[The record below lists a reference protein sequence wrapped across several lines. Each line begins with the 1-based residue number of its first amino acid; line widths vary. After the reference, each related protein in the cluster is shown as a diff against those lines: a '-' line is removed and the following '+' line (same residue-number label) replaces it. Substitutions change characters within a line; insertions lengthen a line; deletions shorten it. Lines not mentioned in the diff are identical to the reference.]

1 MPSTGA
7 IVMAEQNGPAFPML
21 TSQITAI
28 LKRAFL
34 ALLIASSTAA
44 ACRAAVSIN
53 VGAYYLPPGVSTQIQ
68 IPVTSST
75 GTDQVPGCDFALQVN
90 DGTTGPAVTSV
101 GLTTGTIFAL
111 PGATQFTP
119 PGNTNWVQFTNV
131 VLDGRGV
138 NPANATVPTS
148 GGILANL
155 TVNTNGFTTGTF
167 PLLMSGVLVSSN
179 PPSGYSTDFTD
190 SGPTPTITNG
200 SITIVS
206 LPPTAYWKGTVDG
219 NWSTG
224 SYTTGITNWA
234 TDAGGATDTHAAPG
248 DSSDVFITT
257 TSLPTYLNTTLDADF
272 SIKGLTFTSA
282 STSAVAINGVH
293 TLTLGAD
300 GLTLQAGTASPTI
313 GSAVA
318 LGTSQTWTINGGNP
332 LNVAGVVSLGGF
344 TLTKA
349 GTGTL
354 RVNAAPN
361 LAANSA
367 LVINAGTLR
376 FAASGPAT
384 VGTGVTASIASGAT
398 LELAG
403 SASALADGANR
414 ATIMNNSQQSS
425 GGSLLVSGTNQQVG
439 PINGTGDTVVSAGAS
454 LTANSIVQNALVI
467 SGAQGSAG
475 LVTIAPSDAS
485 GNSLA
490 DASGLAL
497 AGSLASGDELAL
509 NADPVIWPPDVMAWP
524 SGHTVG
530 ASGDSAAGCSSFG
543 VAAASVPEPAM
554 LSLIGIAAVCLI
566 AGLRRAKR

>member
-1 MPSTGA
+1 
-7 IVMAEQNGPAFPML
+7 ML
-21 TSQITAI
+21 TSQIIAT
-28 LKRAFL
+28 LKQLFV
-34 ALLIASSTAA
+34 ALLVSLLTAV

-53 VGAYYLPPGVSTQIQ
+53 IPAYYLPPGVITQIQ

-75 GTDQVPGCDFALQVN
+75 GSDLVPGCDFALQVN
-90 DGTTGPAVTSV
+90 DGSTGPAVTSV

-119 PGNTNWVQFTNV
+119 PGNTNWVRFTNV
-131 VLDGRGV
+131 ALNGQGG

-155 TVNTNGFTTGTF
+155 TVNTSGFTSGTF
-167 PLLMSGVLVSSN
+167 PLLLSGVLVSSN

-206 LPPTAYWKGTVDG
+206 LPPTAYWKGTIDQ

-224 SYTTGITNWA
+224 SYTTGVTNWA

-248 DSSDVFITT
+248 AASDVFFT
-257 TSLPTYLNTTLDADF
+257 TSLPTYLNTMLDADF
-272 SIKGLTFTSA
+272 AIKGLTFTSA
-282 STSAVAINGVH
+282 ATSPVAINGAH
-293 TLTLGAD
+293 TLTIGSD
-300 GLTLQAGTASPTI
+300 GLAMQSGAASPTI

-318 LGTSQTWTINGGNP
+318 LGTSQTWTIDGGNP
-332 LNVAGVVSLGGF
+332 LNVSGVMSLGGF

-367 LVINAGTLR
+367 LVINSGTLR
-376 FAASGPAT
+376 FATTGAAT
-384 VGTGVTASIASGAT
+384 VGNSVTVSIASGAT

-403 SASALADGANR
+403 SASALSSGANR
-414 ATIMNNSQQSS
+414 ATITNNSQQSS

-439 PINGTGDTVVSAGAS
+439 PINGTGDTVVSAGAD
-454 LTANSIVQNALVI
+454 LKANSIVQNALVI
-467 SGAQGSAG
+467 GGAQGSTG
-475 LVTIAPSDAS
+475 SVTIAPSDGS

-490 DASGLAL
+490 ESGGLAL
-497 AGSLASGDELAL
+497 AGSITPSPEPSSGTTGAAGLFVADSSFDGGSAL
-509 NADPVIWPPDVMAWP
+509 STEAL
-524 SGHTVG
+524 G
-530 ASGDSAAGCSSFG
+530 GDSGGSLA
-543 VAAASVPEPAM
+543 VPEPST
-554 LSLIGIAAVCLI
+554 LVLVAVACLG
-566 AGLRRAKR
+566 GLLLTRRRTEFPS

>member
-1 MPSTGA
+1 
-7 IVMAEQNGPAFPML
+7 MAEQNGPAFPML
-21 TSQITAI
+21 TSQISAI

-44 ACRAAVSIN
+44 ACRAAVTIN

-90 DGTTGPAVTSV
+90 DGSTGPAVTSV

-119 PGNTNWVQFTNV
+119 PGNTNWVRFTDVALN
-131 VLDGRGV
+131 GQGG

-155 TVNTNGFTTGTF
+155 TVNTSGFTSGTF
-167 PLLMSGVLVSSN
+167 PLLLSGVLVSSN

-206 LPPTAYWKGTVDG
+206 LPPTAYWKGTIDQ

-224 SYTTGITNWA
+224 SYTTGVTNWA
-234 TDAGGATDTHAAPG
+234 ADAGGATDTHAAPG
-248 DSSDVFITT
+248 ASSDVFFTT
-257 TSLPTYLNTTLDADF
+257 TSLPTYLNTILDADF
-272 SIKGLTFTSA
+272 AIKGLTFTSA
-282 STSAVAINGVH
+282 TTSAVAINGAH
-293 TLTLGAD
+293 TLTIGSD
-300 GLTLQAGTASPTI
+300 GLAIQSGAASPTI
-313 GSAVA
+313 GSTVA
-318 LGTSQTWTINGGNP
+318 LGTSQTWTIDGGNP
-332 LNVAGVVSLGGF
+332 LNVSGVMSLGGF

-367 LVINAGTLR
+367 MAINAGTLR
-376 FAASGPAT
+376 FAASGAAT
-384 VGTGVTASIASGAT
+384 VGAGVTASIASGAT

-403 SASALADGANR
+403 SASALSNGANR
-414 ATIMNNSQQSS
+414 ATITNNSQQSS

-439 PINGTGDTVVSAGAS
+439 GIIGMGDTVVSAGAS

-467 SGAQGSAG
+467 GGDQGSAG
-475 LVTIAPSDAS
+475 SVTIAPSDGS

-490 DASGLAL
+490 ESGGLAL
-497 AGSLASGDELAL
+497 AGSITPSPELASGTTGSAGLFVADSSLDGGSAL
-509 NADPVIWPPDVMAWP
+509 TTEAL
-524 SGHTVG
+524 G
-530 ASGDSAAGCSSFG
+530 GDSGGSLA
-543 VAAASVPEPAM
+543 VPEPST
-554 LSLIGIAAVCLI
+554 LVLVAVACLG
-566 AGLRRAKR
+566 GLLLTRRQTELPS